1 YLIARDA
8 GRLRLTLLG
17 ASVLGGLASLA
28 GILQAILGPSF
39 LAPWAAT
46 PGLIHLVFVTGYSDD
61 TTVFR
66 PSGTFVDPGRF
77 DEMALT
83 TLAVGIATAFLLRGR
98 WRWLALGCALTAAAA
113 VWISAGRTGLV
124 EGLTIL
130 VAAGVVLLPV
140 MGRNGLKLAALV
152 GALV

>member
-1 YLIARDA
+1 
-8 GRLRLTLLG
+8 
-17 ASVLGGLASLA
+17 
-28 GILQAILGPSF
+28 
-39 LAPWAAT
+39 
-46 PGLIHLVFVTGYSDD
+46 DD

-77 DEMALT
+77 DEMAIT
-83 TLAVGIATAFLLRGR
+83 TLAVGIAAAFLLRGR

-130 VAAGVVLLPV
+130 IAAGVVLLAV
-140 MGRNGLKLAALV
+140 MGRTGLKLAALV
-152 GALV
+152 GALVAVVAVLTALVDPTLVLNRARYYLFSLSPF